1 MSTHDE
7 KTIKP
12 VPASKQMSI
21 ARVISAGYEQQSNTE
36 DPKNPQLPSPSDAK
50 TRLNLS
56 AKPYKPKDAKV
67 PSLVQTNQ
75 SFLPKAYNSGY
86 QPLSKPICH
95 P

>member
-56 AKPYKPKDAKV
+56 AKPYKPKEAKV
-67 PSLVQTNQ
+67 PSLVQINQ
-75 SFLPKAYNSGY
+75 SF
-86 QPLSKPICH
+86 H
-95 P
+95 PQGE